1 MKLEEIKENINKGVT
16 VYWGDDS
23 YTVIKD
29 SLGQFLI
36 KHISGHCIGLTWQ
49 DNVTLNGN
57 EKDFYTK

>member
-1 MKLEEIKENINKGVT
+1 MKLEEIKENINKDIR